1 MTKFSDRVE
10 ELLATVEADVLPV
23 AVSRDKGEN
32 PTWRAGAVF
41 DGREGEI
48 TTKPRTEPV
57 GDWDDELR
65 LWGFDPERF
74 EVVEPVRF
82 STWQTYDER
91 QLWAYKAQI
100 RTKSAVSTDE
110 LELLCAPVKRD
121 RRKRTVRYTGS
132 YALVVPV
139 GDWQIGKDDGDG
151 LEGTVAR
158 VQASFTAVLERAE
171 QLKKAGYDIG
181 HLVVTSSGDIGEGCT
196 GFYEQQTFSVELDRR
211 DQNKVARRLVR
222 NMLML
227 LAPEF
232 ERVTVA
238 VVGGNHGENR
248 RKDKSFT
255 TTNDNDDVAIFE
267 AVAET
272 LAIDPEKYGHIEWLL
287 PKGELSVSFKV
298 GEHIVGLAHGH
309 QAKSGDIGK
318 WWQAQA
324 LAGRPVADANLLLT
338 GHLHHFVCKEVTENR
353 WWMQVPAMDGGSYW
367 YEESAG
373 GASTAGQVTFL
384 LGQSGWTE
392 LAIL

>member
-1 MTKFSDRVE
+1 MSKFSDRVE
-10 ELLATVEADVLPV
+10 ELLTTVESEALPV
-23 AVSRDKGEN
+23 TVARDKDER
-32 PTWRAGAVF
+32 PTWRAGATF

-65 LWGFDPERF
+65 QWGFDPARF
-74 EVVEPVRF
+74 EVVEPIRF

-91 QLWAYKAQI
+91 QLWAYKAVI
-100 RTKSAVSTDE
+100 RTKSAVSVDE
-110 LELLCAPVKRD
+110 LELLCAPVQRD
-121 RRKRTVRYTGS
+121 RRKATKRFAGS
-132 YALVVPV
+132 QAFVVPI

-151 LEGTVAR
+151 LEGTVSR
-158 VQASFTAVLERAE
+158 VQASFEAVLARAE
-171 QLKKAGYDIG
+171 HLRKAGYDIG
-181 HLVVTSSGDIGEGCT
+181 HLVITSSGDIGEGCT

-211 DQNKVARRLVR
+211 DQNKVSRRLVR

-255 TTNDNDDVAIFE
+255 STNDNDDVAIFE

-272 LAIDPEKYGHIEWLL
+272 LAINPEKYGHIEWLL

-298 GEHIVGLAHGH
+298 GSQIVGLAHGH

-324 LAGRPVADANLLLT
+324 LAGRPVADADLLIT
-338 GHLHHFVCKEVTENR
+338 GHLHHFVCKEVTKGR
-353 WWMQVPAMDGGSYW
+353 WHVQVPAMDGGSYW
-367 YEESAG
+367 FAESSG
-373 GASTAGQVTFL
+373 GESTSGQVTFL
-384 LGQSGWTE
+384 LSDAGWTE